1 MADLS
6 AHAKAKA
13 KAGRLFENPARKG
26 NTIMKQERHSTVWVS
41 SLTVVAILLVG
52 IMIGKGWERIG
63 YASETYED
71 LQIFAEVMAQ
81 VKKHYVEETKTKD
94 LVQGAV
100 RGMLTSLDPHSSYMT
115 PEMYKEMQVETK
127 GEFGGLGIQIGIKE
141 NHLTVIAPIE
151 DTPAFAA
158 GIQAGDYITKVNED
172 PTKDLTLMEAVQKM
186 RGPKGT
192 TCTLTI
198 LREGIDSPLIF
209 TLTRDTIK
217 IQSVRSK
224 VYEGTTGYIRIT
236 QFQES
241 TPDDLSNALESLKE
255 KDIQG
260 LILDLR
266 NNPGGL
272 LTAAVGVS
280 EQFLESGKMVVSI
293 KGRNGRKDEY
303 LARINGETYNFPM
316 IVLVNQGSASASE
329 IVAAALQDWGK
340 AVIIG
345 KTTFG
350 KGSVQTILPLS
361 DGSGL
366 RLTTAKY
373 YTPKGKSIHSVGVK
387 PDIVVEPKALTVA
400 KAGVP
405 KGETPGMPSAA
416 ISPPPSPPMSSEE
429 PTTPK
434 SETEKENAVPENDVQ
449 LQKAMELLKTWKVF
463 KQLNP
468 LPS

>member
-1 MADLS
+1 MAGQT
-6 AHAKAKA
+6 AVTAV
-13 KAGRLFENPARKG
+13 RKG
-26 NTIMKQERHSTVWVS
+26 NTIMKDERHSTVWVS
-41 SLTVVAILLVG
+41 SLTVIAILLVG
-52 IMIGKGWERIG
+52 VLIGKGWELTG

-141 NHLTVIAPIE
+141 NRLTVIAPIE

-158 GIQAGDYITKVNED
+158 GVQAGDFITKVNDD
-172 PTKDLTLMEAVQKM
+172 PTRDLTLMEAVQKM

-198 LREGIDSPLIF
+198 IREGIDSPLIF

-224 VYEGTTGYIRIT
+224 VFEGTTGYIRIT

-241 TPDDLSNALESLKE
+241 TPDDLSNALESLKNKE
-255 KDIQG
+255 IQG

-303 LARINGETYNFPM
+303 LARLNGDAYEFPM

-400 KAGVP
+400 QVEDS
-405 KGETPGMPSAA
+405 KGEAPGTPSAS
-416 ISPPPSPPMSSEE
+416 ISPHPSTPTSTEE
-429 PTTPK
+429 KTTPTG
-434 SETEKENAVPENDVQ
+434 ETEKDKENGVPENDVQ

-463 KQLNP
+463 KQLKP